1 MPYNRFWMLWLPE
14 HAPKSTQYQFD
25 KFDWVT
31 PKNIWEGAKDIL
43 KLLTLS
49 LILGALVTRGTSGKY
64 RFTKLGQLTERDPKE
79 GAKIILRLLFLTRR
93 WVLIKKPHREHWRKW
108 LIFYFV
114 CTGFQST
121 PQNLV
126 NIDLPDL
133 VGWLEETLRKEQ
145 NLFWGYSFWLEGE
158 F

>member
-49 LILGALVTRGTSGKY
+49 LILGALVTRGKSGKY
-64 RFTKLGQLTERDPKE
+64 RFTKLGQLTERDPKK

-93 WVLIKKPHREHWRKW
+93 
-108 LIFYFV
+108 
-114 CTGFQST
+114 
-121 PQNLV
+121 
-126 NIDLPDL
+126 
-133 VGWLEETLRKEQ
+133 
-145 NLFWGYSFWLEGE
+145 
-158 F
+158 